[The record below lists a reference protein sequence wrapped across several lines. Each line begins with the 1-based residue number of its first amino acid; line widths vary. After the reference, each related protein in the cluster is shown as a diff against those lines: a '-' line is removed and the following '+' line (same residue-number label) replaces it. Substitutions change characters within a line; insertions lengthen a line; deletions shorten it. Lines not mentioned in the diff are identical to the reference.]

1 MEPRISTPVPWVA
14 RCAVDSA
21 SACSTRD
28 ARNCR
33 GFAFQVDGVA
43 CVCVC
48 VCVSVCVR
56 ESVCV
61 SVRVVRCSV
70 ESASACSTRDARNCR
85 GFAFHVEGVE
95 LKL

>member
-1 MEPRISTPVPWVA
+1 MVEPRISTPVPWVA
-14 RCAVDSA
+14 RCSVESA

-48 VCVSVCVR
+48 VCV
-56 ESVCV
+56 CV
-61 SVRVVRCSV
+61 SVYEVSERVCVCV
-70 ESASACSTRDARNCR
+70 CLCVCVCVCE
-85 GFAFHVEGVE
+85 
-95 LKL
+95 